1 MASLLTTG
9 RQIKGSAMAGLTAAA
24 RDEASQQIAEEQL
37 ERAKDAQQASLVGT
51 GLGIGGAAAI
61 MKGGAAAAT
70 VAPTTVGGLVGGAA
84 GGAGAGGGVLTGA
97 QAVGS
102 AGATAGATAGTSAAG
117 GAAASGGAM
126 AALANPVTWAVIAGL
141 YLLKKVF

>member
-1 MASLLTTG
+1 MASLLSTG

-37 ERAKDAQQASLVGT
+37 QRAKDAQQASLVGT

-61 MKGGAAAAT
+61 MSGGAAATA
-70 VAPTTVGGLVGGAA
+70 APTVGGLVGGAA

>member
-1 MASLLTTG
+1 
-9 RQIKGSAMAGLTAAA
+9 MAGLTAAA

-37 ERAKDAQQASLVGT
+37 ERAKDAQQASLAGT
-51 GLGIGGAAAI
+51 ALGIGGAAAI
-61 MKGGAAAAT
+61 MSGGTAA
-70 VAPTTVGGLVGGAA
+70 VAPTVGGLVGGAA

-97 QAVGS
+97 QVVGS

>member
-1 MASLLTTG
+1 MASLLSTG

-37 ERAKDAQQASLVGT
+37 QRAKDAQQASLAGT
-51 GLGIGGAAAI
+51 ALGIGGAAAI

-70 VAPTTVGGLVGGAA
+70 AAPTVGGLVGGAA

>member
-1 MASLLTTG
+1 MASLLSTG

-61 MKGGAAAAT
+61 MSGGTAAAT
-70 VAPTTVGGLVGGAA
+70 TAGAGTLATKTAAQQLATTVPQALGIAAPTSTAATVGGGTAGASSAGAA
-84 GGAGAGGGVLTGA
+84 G
-97 QAVGS
+97 
-102 AGATAGATAGTSAAG
+102 AAG
-117 GAAASGGAM
+117 V
-126 AALANPVTWAVIAGL
+126 LANPVTWAVIAGL

>member
-1 MASLLTTG
+1 
-9 RQIKGSAMAGLTAAA
+9 MAGLTAAA

-37 ERAKDAQQASLVGT
+37 ERAKDAQQASLAGT
-51 GLGIGGAAAI
+51 ALGIGGAAAI
-61 MKGGAAAAT
+61 MSGGTAAI
-70 VAPTTVGGLVGGAA
+70 APTTVGGLVGGAA

-97 QAVGS
+97 QVVGS
-102 AGATAGATAGTSAAG
+102 AGATAGASAGASAAG